1 MQASVTRKP
10 PVIASEVVNACVEGA
25 EWAWR
30 EIIRE
35 TSPAFLA
42 TARAMLQD
50 RLAAEDAL
58 QETYLKAFQN
68 LKHLRDRSRLVPW
81 MYRILMNECR
91 MILRA
96 RRAKPAVSMDEF
108 PLPFEDPTD
117 ATEQMAA
124 QATVEALLSALPA
137 KLREVFVLR
146 ELHEMEYVEIA
157 RALRIPV
164 GTVRSRLSRAREIW
178 TEVGK
183 AALTHEPAPQTS

>member
-1 MQASVTRKP
+1 
-10 PVIASEVVNACVEGA
+10 VITSDLINACVDGSDR
-25 EWAWR
+25 AWR
-30 EIIRE
+30 DLIRE
-35 TSPAFLA
+35 TSPALLG

-58 QETYLKAFQN
+58 QETYLKVFQN
-68 LKHLRDRSRLVPW
+68 LKRLRDRSRLAPW

-96 RRAKPAVSMDEF
+96 RKSRPTASAEDF
-108 PLPFEDPTD
+108 PLPFADPSDPTERLVD
-117 ATEQMAA
+117 E
-124 QATVEALLSALPA
+124 ATVDSLLAALPD

-146 ELHEMEYVEIA
+146 EMRGMDYREIA
-157 RALRIPV
+157 TALRIPV
-164 GTVRSRLSRAREIW
+164 GTVRSRLSRAREVW